1 MIITKIKRL
10 RGKRQRYSVHLDGV
24 PTLELSDWTIGKC
37 GLRTG
42 DDLDEQTVDK
52 IKSTEAETQ
61 AKNIAINYLSYRQRS
76 SKEIIDHLIK
86 KGFVRECAED
96 VTRQLQSARMVNDL
110 EFAHAFVRDRL
121 KRKPTGQALLTERS
135 CFPKELHRSM
145 TDMVL
150 AELISPQSQ
159 QASALQAAKRK
170 IQLTQ
175 YSKKNID
182 EEKRKKRLLDF
193 LLRRGFSYEIALNT
207 IRTTLDR

>member
-1 MIITKIKRL
+1 M
-10 RGKRQRYSVHLDGV
+10 HLDGV
-24 PTLELSDWTIGKC
+24 PALELSDWTIGKC

-42 DDLDEQTVDK
+42 DDLDEPSVDK

-76 SKEIIDHLIK
+76 AKEIIDHLIK
-86 KGFVRECAED
+86 KGFERACAED

-110 EFAHAFVRDRL
+110 EFARLFVRDRL
-121 KRKPTGQALLTERS
+121 KRKPTGQALLRMQLLAKGITS
-135 CFPKELHRSM
+135 SM
-145 TDMVL
+145 ADMVL

-170 IQLTQ
+170 IQLTH
-175 YSKKNID
+175 YSKKSID

-193 LLRRGFSYEIALNT
+193 LLRRGFSYEIALKT
-207 IRTTLDR
+207 IHTTLDR

>member
-10 RGKRQRYSVHLDGV
+10 RGRRQRYSVHLDGV
-24 PTLELSDWTIGKC
+24 PALELSDWTIGKC

-42 DDLDEQTVDK
+42 DDLDESTVDK

-76 SKEIIDHLIK
+76 SKEIIDHLVK
-86 KGFVRECAED
+86 KGFTRDCAED
-96 VTRQLQSARMVNDL
+96 VAHQLQSARMVNDL
-110 EFAHAFVRDRL
+110 EFARAFVRDRL
-121 KRKPTGQALLTERS
+121 KRKPIGQALLRTQLLTKGITS
-135 CFPKELHRSM
+135 SM
-145 TDMVL
+145 ADMVL
-150 AELISPQSQ
+150 AELISLQSQ

-175 YSKKNID
+175 YSKRNID
-182 EEKRKKRLLDF
+182 GEKRKKRLLDF
-193 LLRRGFSYEIALNT
+193 LLRRGFSYEIALKT

>member
-42 DDLDEQTVDK
+42 DDLDEQTIDK

-76 SKEIIDHLIK
+76 SKEMIDHLTK
-86 KGFVRECAED
+86 KGFARKCAED
-96 VTRQLQSARMVNDL
+96 VTHQLQSARMVNDL
-110 EFAHAFVRDRL
+110 EFARAFVRDRV
-121 KRKPTGQALLTERS
+121 KRKPTGQALLRMQLIAKGIS
-135 CFPKELHRSM
+135 SAM

-150 AELISPQSQ
+150 AELISPQNQ
-159 QASALQAAKRK
+159 QASALDAAKRK
-170 IQLTQ
+170 IRLMHHA
-175 YSKKNID
+175 KKD
-182 EEKRKKRLLDF
+182 LGDEKRKKRLLDF
-193 LLRRGFSYEIALNT
+193 LLRRGFSYDIAIKT
-207 IRTTLDR
+207 IHSTLDH